1 MPTITTKLKTVGG
14 SGSGTVTSVALTVPN
29 IFSVSGSPIT
39 TSGTLAVSVANQ
51 SANRVWAGP
60 ATGADAAPTFRALV
74 AADIPDLSS
83 VYAAASHNH
92 DSRYYTETEID
103 NLLDDKADLVGGVIP
118 TAQIP
123 AIAIT
128 EYLGEAADQV
138 EMLLLSGQKGDWCKR
153 NDTGTVWIITGS
165 DPSLIANWTELEYP
179 ASPVTSVNGQT
190 GTVVLGHGDVG
201 AAAASHTH
209 AIADVTS
216 LQTAL
221 DGKQASNPAMTDNA
235 IVRADGTAGA
245 VQGSLIIVND
255 TGDITG
261 VASITVNGIV
271 SSRSQYWLDNAND
284 HRLVVDVDENL
295 SAHRNLNVRVNDAN
309 RTLIIAGDA
318 TISGTSSG
326 TNTGDQTIVHT
337 IQTEFD
343 GGGSA
348 LADDDA
354 SKVLRSHFAGTMT
367 SWILVTEGN
376 TGDVEIDIWK
386 AGAGDTPVLL
396 DSICGTAYPTGDG
409 QATGTVT
416 GFTDT
421 ALAIGDTL
429 IFNLRAA
436 SGATF
441 VRFTLLV
448 EE

>member
-1 MPTITTKLKTVGG
+1 MDVSITSSPDINVTVTPAGVIAVTLSIGTPGADGEGVVAGG
-14 SGSGTVTSVALTVPN
+14 TTGQVLAKASNDDYDTEWISVSGTGTVTSVALTVPN

-39 TSGTLAVSVANQ
+39 ESGTLVVTVANQ
-51 SANRVWAGP
+51 QPNHFWAGP
-60 ATGADAAPTFRALV
+60 ASGGAGAPSFRAAV

-83 VYAAASHNH
+83 VYAVAAHTH
-92 DSRYYTETEID
+92 T
-103 NLLDDKADLVGGVIP
+103 GV
-118 TAQIP
+118 
-123 AIAIT
+123 
-128 EYLGEAADQV
+128 Y
-138 EMLLLSGQKGDWCKR
+138 
-153 NDTGTVWIITGS
+153 
-165 DPSLIANWTELEYP
+165 
-179 ASPVTSVNGQT
+179 SPVGHTHSQSDITNLTSDLAGK
-190 GTVVLGHGDVG
+190 
-201 AAAASHTH
+201 AAASHTH

-309 RTLIIAGDA
+309 RTLTIAGDA
-318 TISGTSSG
+318 TISGTTSG
-326 TNTGDQTIVHT
+326 TNTGDQTIVHP
-337 IQTEFD
+337 IQAEFD

-396 DSICGTAYPTGDG
+396 DSICGTAYPLGDG

-421 ALAIGDTL
+421 TLAIGDTL
-429 IFNLRAA
+429 IFVLRSA